1 MPKKSRKLMVHLVP
15 LQMDPDFFW
24 SAPEIWSKVAKSW
37 LTGFRSIPCLAS
49 LYPDDMGQNAPYKL
63 MEYAEYEME
72 THTEDDYRNRILIT
86 NYDWVSEMLARADGK
101 VSHYRAMMQRLPAP
115 YLNAFD
121 TIYSTRKPSSDMIED
136 MARLDGCTFYL
147 LDHLW
152 QGSLISVLEECDWS
166 QFTVVLHDGAYNKWE
181 KFFDRYFYE
190 MVTGNSNGYLTGL
203 RREVTSQ
210 TTALLM
216 RHFQLK
222 FINVRRLMESD
233 AVRYNI
239 ALFQDPDHPTREE
252 LTESLLQYMGTFYQR
267 IALGLDER
275 RYRYYFDE
283 VT

>member
-1 MPKKSRKLMVHLVP
+1 MVHLVP

-24 SAPEIWSKVAKSW
+24 SATEIWSKVAKSW

-86 NYDWVSEMLARADGK
+86 NYDWVTDMLEHAEGK
-101 VSHYRAMMQRLPAP
+101 VSQYKAMLQHLPAQ
-115 YLNAFD
+115 YLSTFD
-121 TIYSTRKPSSDMIED
+121 TIYSTRKPSSDMLDD
-136 MARLDGCTFYL
+136 MARLDGCIFHL
-147 LDHLW
+147 LDQIW
-152 QGSLISVLEECDWS
+152 QGSLVSVLEECQWS
-166 QFTVVLHDGAYNKWE
+166 QFTVVLHDGAYDNWE
-181 KFFDRYFYE
+181 RFFDRHFYE

-233 AVRYNI
+233 SVRYNI

-252 LTESLLQYMGTFYQR
+252 LIESLLQYMGTFYQR